1 MSVARAGIVALALL
15 VLLALAAAA
24 SLGVSLSAVS
34 WQPANPSPAEVVA
47 SRFPSPDAILP
58 IQSAMTF
65 STANLMPVEH
75 WETFDQG
82 ALSAI
87 PTADPPWPTA
97 AETPTAAEA
106 PTTIA
111 TIEPPSSQSNGE
123 AAASLEAGNPA
134 PAQTQSA
141 NMPARRI
148 TSHSN
153 SVLNDAQIASLKRR
167 LNLTTD
173 QERMWPAVEA
183 ALRKIV
189 YTRTAMSPHTRG
201 ARSNGASTPY
211 IDPTSAE
218 VQQLKAAA
226 VPLMMRLN
234 DDQKREVKML
244 AYVMGLESVASQF

>member
-1 MSVARAGIVALALL
+1 GIVALALL

-47 SRFPSPDAILP
+47 SPLPSPDAILP

-134 PAQTQSA
+134 PAQTQS
-141 NMPARRI
+141 
-148 TSHSN
+148 
-153 SVLNDAQIASLKRR
+153 
-167 LNLTTD
+167 
-173 QERMWPAVEA
+173 
-183 ALRKIV
+183 
-189 YTRTAMSPHTRG
+189 
-201 ARSNGASTPY
+201 
-211 IDPTSAE
+211 
-218 VQQLKAAA
+218 
-226 VPLMMRLN
+226 
-234 DDQKREVKML
+234 
-244 AYVMGLESVASQF
+244 